1 MKERQRKRTRRD
13 RGQGGEEIEDKKK
26 ERQRTRRRKD
36 RGQKDVEIEAKSKK
50 EVI

>member
-1 MKERQRKRTRRD
+1 MTRRD
-13 RGQGGEEIEDKKK
+13 RGQRGKEIEDKKK